1 MVNNMKPKYRK
12 SNQVME
18 KYSIFIV
25 LFAMIIVCSFLNKNF
40 LSVNNVTNIMKQLA
54 VGTILAYGEMLLIV
68 SGMLDLSSGAVLA
81 LAGVFSVNCYKATGS
96 LLLAF
101 LLAVIIAVV
110 CNIVNA
116 LMVTNFNTP
125 PFIAT
130 LAMQMVARGIALFYT
145 QGQNINQL
153 DNYVVFGQ
161 GYIGPVPISIIFM
174 IIITIIIWYVM
185 RHTRF
190 GRSLYAIGGN
200 EEAAVASGIN
210 VKKNKYI
217 VFIINGV
224 LVGIAGVL
232 FMSRVNAGLPNGAV
246 GYEMEGLTAAI
257 VGGTSFS
264 GGVGTTFGTL
274 AGAFI
279 IGCLN
284 NIMNLVG
291 VDSYIQQIVKGCI
304 IAVAV
309 IWDIRS
315 KNKKSTKII
324 LVEENK
330 EKDENS
336 KAISL

>member
-1 MVNNMKPKYRK
+1 MLSKFKNTPAK
-12 SNQVME
+12 E

-25 LFAMIIVCSFLNKNF
+25 LFVMIFLCSIMNKNF
-40 LSVNNVTNIMKQLA
+40 LSAVNLSNIMKQLA
-54 VGTILAYGEMLLIV
+54 VSTILAYGEMLLII

-81 LAGVFSVNCYKATGS
+81 LSGVLSISAYQATGS
-96 LLLAF
+96 LVI
-101 LLAVIIAVV
+101 AVVVGISVAVV
-110 CNIVNA
+110 CNLVNA
-116 LMVTNFNTP
+116 VMITNLNAP

-130 LAMQMVARGIALFYT
+130 LAMMQIARGIALLFT
-145 QGQNINQL
+145 KGQNLNQL
-153 DNYVVFGQ
+153 KDYVIFGQ
-161 GYIGPVPISIIFM
+161 GTIGPIPISIIITIF
-174 IIITIIIWYVM
+174 ITIIVWYIL
-185 RHTRF
+185 RHTKL

-200 EEAAVASGIN
+200 QEAAIAAGIN

-224 LVGIAGVL
+224 LVGIAGIL

-264 GGVGTTFGTL
+264 GGVGSTMGTL

-279 IGCLN
+279 IGMLN

-291 VDSYIQQIVKGCI
+291 VDSYIQQIVKGAI
-304 IAVAV
+304 IALAV

-315 KNKKSTKII
+315 KSKKTRKVI
-324 LVEENK
+324 LVEEK
-330 EKDENS
+330 PAAK
-336 KAISL
+336 

>member
-1 MVNNMKPKYRK
+1 MRTKLNKNNLI
-12 SNQVME
+12 ME
-18 KYSIFIV
+18 KYSIFVV

-40 LSVNNVTNIMKQLA
+40 LSFNNITNIMKQLA

-81 LAGVFSVNCYKATGS
+81 LAGVFSVSTYKSTDS

-101 LLAVIIAVV
+101 IVAILVAVV
-110 CNIVNA
+110 CNLVNA
-116 LMVTNFNTP
+116 LMVTNFKTP

-130 LAMQMVARGIALFYT
+130 LAMQMVARGIALFFT
-145 QGQNINQL
+145 KGQNILQL
-153 DNYVVFGQ
+153 DRYVIFGQ
-161 GYIGPVPISIIFM
+161 GTWGPVPISILITV
-174 IIITIIIWYVM
+174 IITIGIWYLLK
-185 RHTRF
+185 HTRF

-200 EEAAVASGIN
+200 EEASIASGIP
-210 VKKNKYI
+210 VMKNKYI
-217 VFIINGV
+217 VFMINGV

-264 GGVGTTFGTL
+264 GGVGTTMGTL

-284 NIMNLVG
+284 NIMNLTG
-291 VDSYIQQIVKGCI
+291 VDSYIQQIVKGII

-315 KNKKSTKII
+315 KSKKKTKLI
-324 LVEENK
+324 LVEETKESNK
-330 EKDENS
+330 
-336 KAISL
+336 

>member
-1 MVNNMKPKYRK
+1 MLSKFKNTPAK
-12 SNQVME
+12 E

-25 LFAMIIVCSFLNKNF
+25 LFVMIFLCSIMNKNF
-40 LSVNNVTNIMKQLA
+40 LSAVNLSNIMKQLA
-54 VGTILAYGEMLLIV
+54 VSTILAYGEMLLII

-81 LAGVFSVNCYKATGS
+81 LSGVLSISAYQATGS
-96 LLLAF
+96 LA
-101 LLAVIIAVV
+101 IAVV
-110 CNIVNA
+110 VGITVAVACNLVNA
-116 LMVTNFNTP
+116 VMITNLNAP

-130 LAMQMVARGIALFYT
+130 LAMMQIARGIALLFT
-145 QGQNINQL
+145 KGQNLNQL
-153 DNYVVFGQ
+153 KDYVIFGQ
-161 GYIGPVPISIIFM
+161 GTIGPIPISII
-174 IIITIIIWYVM
+174 ITIVITIIVWYIL
-185 RHTRF
+185 RHTKL

-200 EEAAVASGIN
+200 QEAAIAAGIN

-224 LVGIAGVL
+224 LVGIAGIL

-264 GGVGTTFGTL
+264 GGVGSTMGTL

-279 IGCLN
+279 IGMLN

-291 VDSYIQQIVKGCI
+291 VDSYIQQIVKGAI
-304 IAVAV
+304 IALAV

-315 KNKKSTKII
+315 KSKKTRKVI
-324 LVEENK
+324 LVEEK
-330 EKDENS
+330 PAAK
-336 KAISL
+336 

>member
-1 MVNNMKPKYRK
+1 MREKFKN
-12 SNQVME
+12 SSAME

-25 LFAMIIVCSFLNKNF
+25 LFVMIFLCSFLNKNF
-40 LSVNNVTNIMKQLA
+40 LSPNNLSNIMKQLA
-54 VGTILAYGEMLLIV
+54 VSTILAYGEMLLII

-81 LAGVFSVNCYKATGS
+81 LSGVISIITYKSTGS
-96 LLLAF
+96 LV
-101 LLAVIIAVV
+101 LAVIVAIVVAVV

-116 LMVTNFNTP
+116 IMITNLNAP

-130 LAMQMVARGIALFYT
+130 LVMMQVARGAALLIT
-145 QGQNINQL
+145 NGQNILQL
-153 DNYVVFGQ
+153 KDYVIFGQ
-161 GYIGPVPISIIFM
+161 GSIGPVPISIL
-174 IIITIIIWYVM
+174 ITAVITVVIWYILK
-185 RHTRF
+185 HTRL

-200 EEAAVASGIN
+200 EEASVAAGIR

-224 LVGIAGVL
+224 LVGIAGIL

-264 GGVGTTFGTL
+264 GGVGTTMGTL

-291 VDSYIQQIVKGCI
+291 VDSYIQQIVKACI
-304 IAVAV
+304 IALAV

-315 KNKKSTKII
+315 KSRKTKKVI
-324 LVEENK
+324 LVEEK
-330 EKDENS
+330 KS
-336 KAISL
+336 A

>member
-1 MVNNMKPKYRK
+1 M
-12 SNQVME
+12 NQ
-18 KYSIFIV
+18 
-25 LFAMIIVCSFLNKNF
+25 NF
-40 LSVNNVTNIMKQLA
+40 LSPNNLSNIMKQLA
-54 VGTILAYGEMLLIV
+54 VSTILAYGEMLLII

-81 LAGVFSVNCYKATGS
+81 LSGVLSISAYKSTGS
-96 LLLAF
+96 LG
-101 LLAVIIAVV
+101 IAVLV
-110 CNIVNA
+110 AIAVAVACNLVNA
-116 LMVTNFNTP
+116 IMITNLNAP

-130 LAMQMVARGIALFYT
+130 LAMQQVARGIALLFT
-145 QGQNINQL
+145 GGQNILQL
-153 DNYVVFGQ
+153 KDYVVFGQ
-161 GYIGPVPISIIFM
+161 GTIGPIPISII
-174 IIITIIIWYVM
+174 ITIVITIIIWYIL
-185 RHTRF
+185 RHTKL

-200 EEAAVASGIN
+200 EEASVAAGIN

-224 LVGIAGVL
+224 LVGIAGIL

-264 GGVGTTFGTL
+264 GGVGSTMGTL

-291 VDSYIQQIVKGCI
+291 VDSYIQQIVKGAI
-304 IAVAV
+304 IALAV

-315 KNKKSTKII
+315 KSRKTKKVI
-324 LVEENK
+324 LVEEK
-330 EKDENS
+330 P
-336 KAISL
+336 AA